1 MQYKEEFEKWIGSP
15 VLSESDKK
23 EIANLS
29 EDEKKDRFSSYLN
42 FGTAGLRGLI
52 GIGSFRMNI
61 YTVRL
66 ATQAVANVIKADGK
80 EACEKGVA
88 VATTRE

>member
-80 EACEKGVA
+80 
-88 VATTRE
+88 